1 VHDVVSRAIREIE
14 REHGSASVTEIA
26 ARCHVSPRHLNRLM
40 RAWIG
45 YGPKCFARVVRFQ
58 TTLKQIEDAPSQS
71 GAALA
76 SEAGFFDQAHLTR

>member
-1 VHDVVSRAIREIE
+1 
-14 REHGSASVTEIA
+14 
-26 ARCHVSPRHLNRLM
+26 M